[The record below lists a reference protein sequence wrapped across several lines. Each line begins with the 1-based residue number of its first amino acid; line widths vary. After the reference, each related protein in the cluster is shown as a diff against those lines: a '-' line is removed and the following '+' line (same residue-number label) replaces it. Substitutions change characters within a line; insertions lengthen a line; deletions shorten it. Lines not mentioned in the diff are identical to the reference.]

1 MQILHYKEEI
11 KKKILKQTFIDTY
24 NFFIEYEE
32 ENGQPKFELIFL
44 EYKDFDSVI
53 EYFFDRLI
61 NFLINTRNFS
71 NLIREN
77 NFNDCIKFFF
87 IKINITDG
95 ELTDKSKE
103 KYNSLKMINE
113 DEFNSLII
121 EISKI
126 KLYYCDKYI
135 KKLYKLIRDN
145 FGSKLQNE
153 NKIFLCP
160 YCERNYIN
168 VIQDK
173 SLLIK
178 PDLDHFYAKSK
189 YPFLA
194 ATIDNLIPSCQVC
207 NMRLKKEEDFYLTKH
222 SHPLKI
228 DENIFTKI
236 KFARLDNEIIHI
248 NNKSEL
254 RVEEK
259 KYIETFRIEEV
270 YNSHKE
276 VLEDLLEKEKK
287 YNYIK
292 RKHILGTCPS
302 LDDKMLKDLV
312 FHEYINMDRSK
323 VPMSSMKRDLFNL
336 IIV

>member
-1 MQILHYKEEI
+1 MQTLHHKEEI
-11 KKKILKQTFIDTY
+11 KEKILNQTFIDTY
-24 NFFIEYEE
+24 DFFIEYEE

-61 NFLINTRNFS
+61 DFLINTEKFP
-71 NLIREN
+71 NLISQN

-87 IKINITDG
+87 KVINITDG
-95 ELTDKSKE
+95 GLNNKNKE

-113 DEFNSLII
+113 DEFNSLIN
-121 EISKI
+121 EISQI
-126 KLYYCDKYI
+126 KLYYRDKYI
-135 KKLYKLIRDN
+135 KLYNLIRDN
-145 FGSKLQNE
+145 FGSKLQND

-160 YCERNYIN
+160 YCERNYVN
-168 VIQDK
+168 VIQGK

-207 NMRLKKEEDFYLTKH
+207 NMRLKKEKDFYLTKH

-228 DENIFTKI
+228 HENIFTKI
-236 KFARLDNEIIHI
+236 KFSRLDNEIIHI

-254 RVEEK
+254 RAEEK
-259 KYIETFRIEEV
+259 KHIETFRIEEI

-276 VLEDLLEKEKK
+276 ILEDLLEKEKK

-292 RKHILGTCPS
+292 RKHILETCPS

-312 FHEYINMDRSK
+312 FHEYINMDKNK

>member
-1 MQILHYKEEI
+1 MQTLNHKEKIQE
-11 KKKILKQTFIDTY
+11 KILEQTFINTY
-24 NFFIEYEE
+24 NFFSEYEE
-32 ENGQPKFELIFL
+32 NNGQPKFELIFL
-44 EYKDFDSVI
+44 EYKDFDIVI

-61 NFLINTRNFS
+61 DFLINTRNFS

-87 IKINITDG
+87 KVINITDG
-95 ELTDKSKE
+95 RLNNKNKE

-113 DEFNSLII
+113 YEFNSLIN
-121 EISKI
+121 EISQI
-126 KLYYCDKYI
+126 KLYYYHKYI
-135 KKLYKLIRDN
+135 KLYNLIRDN
-145 FGSKLQNE
+145 FGSKLQND

-160 YCERNYIN
+160 YCERNYVN

-207 NMRLKKEEDFYLTKH
+207 NMRLKKEKDFYLTKH

-254 RVEEK
+254 RAEEK
-259 KYIETFRIEEV
+259 KHIETFRIEEI

-276 VLEDLLEKEKK
+276 ILEDLLEKEKK

-292 RKHILGTCPS
+292 RKHILETCPS

-312 FHEYINMDRSK
+312 FHEYINMDKNK

-336 IIV
+336 III